1 MPGIPELMRPAPEFH
16 PNEPFRFRP
25 GRRSPPPPR
34 FAGPRLRAARRLR
47 AACYFV
53 QPVCPEARVAQ
64 ASASAASFTAT
75 IGV

>member
-1 MPGIPELMRPAPEFH
+1 MRPAPESH
-16 PNEPFRFRP
+16 PNGPLRFRP
-25 GRRSPPPPR
+25 ARRSPLVRR
-34 FAGPRLRAARRLR
+34 FAQPALRAAG
-47 AACYFV
+47 YFV